1 MLQAQV
7 DYRLAIFDLDGT
19 LADSF
24 GWVVRHVNVVA
35 DRYRFRRVT
44 AHDIEALRRFGTREV
59 MAQLKVARWKVPLIS
74 RHVRRLKSKHTH
86 DIALFPGVDA
96 MLRALRDAGVH
107 LALVSSDTE
116 DNVRRLLGNENVS
129 LFCHFDCGASL
140 FGKAAKFRRVMRL
153 TGAEPAHTIAIG
165 DELRDIDAARAAGIA
180 FGAVT
185 WGYAAPETLRA
196 RTPDLVFERMEDIAR
211 WLSAPSRR

>member
-1 MLQAQV
+1 VQAGYQ
-7 DYRLAIFDLDGT
+7 LAIFDLDGT

-24 GWVVRHVNVVA
+24 AWVVRHVNGVA

-44 AHDIEALRRFGTREV
+44 AHDVEALRRFGTREV
-59 MAQLKVARWKVPLIS
+59 MAQLQVARWKVPLIS

-86 DIALFPGVDA
+86 DIALFPGVSA
-96 MLRALRDAGVH
+96 MLRGLRDAGVR
-107 LALVSSDTE
+107 LALVSSDSE
-116 DNVRRLLGNENVS
+116 DNVRRLLGNENVA

-153 TGAEPAHTIAIG
+153 AGAEAAHTIAIG
-165 DELRDIDAARAAGIA
+165 DELRDMEAARAAGIA

-185 WGYAAPETLRA
+185 WGYAAPEALRA
-196 RTPDLVFERMEDIAR
+196 GTPDLVFERVEDIASR
-211 WLSAPSRR
+211 LVAPRRA

>member
-1 MLQAQV
+1 MQA

-24 GWVVRHVNVVA
+24 AWVVRHVNGVA

-44 AHDIEALRRFGTREV
+44 AHEVETLRAYGTREV
-59 MAQLKVARWKVPLIS
+59 MAQLKVAKWKVPLIS

-86 DIALFPGVDA
+86 DIALFPGVDG
-96 MLRALRDAGVH
+96 MLRALRDAGVR
-107 LALVSSDTE
+107 LALVSSDSE
-116 DNVRRLLGNENVS
+116 DNVRRLLGNENVK

-153 TGAEPAHTIAIG
+153 VGAEPEHTIAIG
-165 DELRDIDAARAAGIA
+165 DELRDIEAARAAGIA

-185 WGYAAPETLRA
+185 WGYAAPDALRA
-196 RTPDLVFERMEDIAR
+196 RTPDLVFDRVEDITSS
-211 WLSAPSRR
+211 LSAPRLA

>member
-1 MLQAQV
+1 MQAE
-7 DYRLAIFDLDGT
+7 YRLAIFDLDGT

-24 GWVVRHVNVVA
+24 AWVVRHVNGVA

-44 AHDIEALRRFGTREV
+44 AHEVETLRAYGTREV
-59 MAQLKVARWKVPLIS
+59 MAQLKVAKWKVPLIS

-96 MLRALRDAGVH
+96 MLRALRDAGVR
-107 LALVSSDTE
+107 LALVSSDSE
-116 DNVRRLLGNENVS
+116 DNVRRLLGNENVA

-140 FGKAAKFRRVMRL
+140 FGKAAKFRRAMRL
-153 TGAEPAHTIAIG
+153 VGAEPAHTIAIG
-165 DELRDIDAARAAGIA
+165 DELRDIEAARAVGIA

-185 WGYAAPETLRA
+185 WGYAAPDALRA
-196 RTPDLVFERMEDIAR
+196 RTPDLVFDRVEDITSS
-211 WLSAPSRR
+211 LSTPRPA

>member
-1 MLQAQV
+1 MQAE
-7 DYRLAIFDLDGT
+7 YRLAIFDLDGT

-24 GWVVRHVNVVA
+24 AWVVRHVNGVA

-44 AHDIEALRRFGTREV
+44 AREVETLRAYGTREV
-59 MAQLKVARWKVPLIS
+59 MAQLKVAKWKVPLIS

-96 MLRALRDAGVH
+96 MLRALRDAGVR
-107 LALVSSDTE
+107 LALVSSDSE
-116 DNVRRLLGNENVS
+116 DNVRRLLGSENVA

-153 TGAEPAHTIAIG
+153 AGAEPAHTIAIG
-165 DELRDIDAARAAGIA
+165 DELRDIEAARAAGIA

-185 WGYAAPETLRA
+185 WGYATPEALRA
-196 RTPDLVFERMEDIAR
+196 RTPDLVFERVEDITSR
-211 WLSAPSRR
+211 LSAPGRK

>member
-1 MLQAQV
+1 MQAE
-7 DYRLAIFDLDGT
+7 YRLAIFDLDGT

-24 GWVVRHVNVVA
+24 AWVVRHVNGVA

-44 AHDIEALRRFGTREV
+44 AHEVETLRAYGTREV
-59 MAQLKVARWKVPLIS
+59 MAQLKVAKWKVPLIS

-96 MLRALRDAGVH
+96 MLRALRDAGVR
-107 LALVSSDTE
+107 LALVSSDSE
-116 DNVRRLLGNENVS
+116 DNVRRLLGNENVA

-153 TGAEPAHTIAIG
+153 VGAEPAHTIAIG
-165 DELRDIDAARAAGIA
+165 DELRDIEAARAVGIA

-185 WGYAAPETLRA
+185 WGYAAPDALRA
-196 RTPDLVFERMEDIAR
+196 RTPDLVFDRVEDITSS
-211 WLSAPSRR
+211 LSTPRPA